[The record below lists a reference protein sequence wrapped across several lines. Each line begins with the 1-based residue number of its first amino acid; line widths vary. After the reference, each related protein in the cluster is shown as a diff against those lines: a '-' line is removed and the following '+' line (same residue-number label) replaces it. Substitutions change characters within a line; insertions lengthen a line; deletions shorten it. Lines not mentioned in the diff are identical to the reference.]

1 MKQVAEMAE
10 TAAFRRFLG
19 KELGRCARGG
29 YADAVL
35 ARYRSLSLATA
46 LDEVDALEYAQL
58 FNRLYTRWRWQTA
71 TTQVLRRRR

>member
-1 MKQVAEMAE
+1 MDKVAG

-35 ARYRSLSLATA
+35 ARYRSLSAA
-46 LDEVDALEYAQL
+46 AGLDEADAQEHAQL

-71 TTQVLRRRR
+71 TMQVLRRRR

>member
-1 MKQVAEMAE
+1 MAE

-35 ARYRSLSLATA
+35 ARYRSLSSATG
-46 LDEVDALEYAQL
+46 LDEGDAQERAQL

-71 TTQVLRRRR
+71 TTQVLQRRR